1 MEIVHPLKS
10 QLFSG
15 CGASRVLLT
24 DLGLCLFIYFFG
36 GLAYYT
42 YFPRVLAEVL
52 ISVCRN

>member
-1 MEIVHPLKS
+1 MAFGNGNS
-10 QLFSG
+10 TS
-15 CGASRVLLT
+15 SRVLLK

-42 YFPRVLAEVL
+42 YFPRVL